1 MNYPFSEKW
10 QFRFLLLA
18 RHIASWSKDPSSSVG
33 AVIVNSR
40 KQIVSL
46 GYNGFPRGIEDDPSE
61 LSSREL
67 KYKKIVHAEANAILN
82 SPYLPLS
89 ETHLFV
95 FPFPP
100 CCLCAGL
107 IIQAGISSVT
117 FPDWEIPE
125 RWKENFELAKEM
137 LSKAGLKL
145 YTLSLPPTF
154 QTIPRLEF
162 KETPSPQKEIGSLD
176 FGLEK

>member
-1 MNYPFSEKW
+1 MNSPFTSKW

-61 LSSREL
+61 LNLREI

-82 SPYLPLS
+82 SPFLPLTN
-89 ETHLFV
+89 THLFV
-95 FPFPP
+95 FPFSP
-100 CCLCAGL
+100 CCACAGL
-107 IIQAGISSVT
+107 IIQAGISSIT
-117 FPDWEIPE
+117 FPNWEVPK
-125 RWKENFELAKEM
+125 RWKEDFDLALEM
-137 LSKAGLKL
+137 LKKAKVELFPFP
-145 YTLSLPPTF
+145 LPPPF
-154 QTIPRLEF
+154 KVIPYLEDVSSHS
-162 KETPSPQKEIGSLD
+162 EN
-176 FGLEK
+176 EK